1 MERLPAQLK
10 EAVQDYRLNLVQVAK
25 SESSGFQHAEVRDFF
40 EIMQSI
46 YRRDYK
52 KIEEVYGTR
61 EISTELGLAV
71 GAAAES
77 EKLMKHALEEKG
89 GRMNMCTALQELEDT
104 GRREGR
110 IEGHREGRIEGYRE
124 GRIEGIVKTCME
136 FGATE
141 EETTEKLQKQ
151 CGLEICEA
159 QRFVIQ
165 YYR

>member
-1 MERLPAQLK
+1 
-10 EAVQDYRLNLVQVAK
+10 
-25 SESSGFQHAEVRDFF
+25 
-40 EIMQSI
+40 
-46 YRRDYK
+46 
-52 KIEEVYGTR
+52 
-61 EISTELGLAV
+61 
-71 GAAAES
+71 
-77 EKLMKHALEEKG
+77 
-89 GRMNMCTALQELEDT
+89 MCTALQELEDT

-110 IEGHREGRIEGYRE
+110 IEGHKEGRIEGYRE

>member
-1 MERLPAQLK
+1 
-10 EAVQDYRLNLVQVAK
+10 
-25 SESSGFQHAEVRDFF
+25 
-40 EIMQSI
+40 MQSI

-110 IEGHREGRIEGYRE
+110 IEG
-124 GRIEGIVKTCME
+124 IVKTCME

-141 EETTEKLQKQ
+141 EETAEKLQKQ

>member
-1 MERLPAQLK
+1 
-10 EAVQDYRLNLVQVAK
+10 
-25 SESSGFQHAEVRDFF
+25 
-40 EIMQSI
+40 
-46 YRRDYK
+46 
-52 KIEEVYGTR
+52 
-61 EISTELGLAV
+61 
-71 GAAAES
+71 
-77 EKLMKHALEEKG
+77 
-89 GRMNMCTALQELEDT
+89 MCTALQELEDT

-110 IEGHREGRIEGYRE
+110 IEGRREGRIEGHREGRIEGHRE

-141 EETTEKLQKQ
+141 EETAEKLQKQ